1 MPTTTS
7 ARDKLRTHHRYHHHH
22 YESSAEDELVAFHN
36 DARFFHTTSV
46 TIESSEIVEHG
57 EMKGG
62 SRITYPTYSTCR
74 KQQKCIHKLKT
85 LSQKH
90 VADICEGQQ
99 QHETQ
104 PVTSSTPT
112 LSHPSGAGATLLPP
126 KKNQSSILQQNHQT
140 RKHGAD
146 ATLLHSKEHI
156 SSVLRQDHQPNEGGP
171 EGVPVMISSDDESTI
186 VSPTYET
193 FSAAAG
199 LRSKH
204 SRGHDKK
211 PMPIYQF
218 IAELVQHASKSVS
231 CIRSM
236 NPVSACAAVGSNGNY
251 QYHPYHSHRYHGDH
265 PYDRLRRQADMWDD
279 FDASTFDSI
288 MSDNNNDN
296 KKRIVLTTK
305 SFDEPTLDERNGD
318 FLEMPYTETYVD

>member
-7 ARDKLRTHHRYHHHH
+7 ARDHHHH
-22 YESSAEDELVAFHN
+22 QNEISTEDELVAFHN

-62 SRITYPTYSTCR
+62 SRITYPTFSTCR

-90 VADICEGQQ
+90 VADIGDGQQ

-104 PVTSSTPT
+104 PATSSTPT
-112 LSHPSGAGATLLPP
+112 LSHPNGAGITLLPS
-126 KKNQSSILQQNHQT
+126 KKNESSIFQQNHQT

-146 ATLLHSKEHI
+146 A
-156 SSVLRQDHQPNEGGP
+156 

-305 SFDEPTLDERNGD
+305 SFDEPTLDERYGD
-318 FLEMPYTETYVD
+318 SLEMPYTETYID